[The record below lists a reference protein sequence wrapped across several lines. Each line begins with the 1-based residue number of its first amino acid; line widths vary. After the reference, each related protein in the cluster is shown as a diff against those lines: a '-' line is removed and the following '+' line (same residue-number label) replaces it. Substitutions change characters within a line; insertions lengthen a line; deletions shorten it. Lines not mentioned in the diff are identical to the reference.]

1 MHDKNVIL
9 YTTKTIRAIEGW
21 HLSYLE
27 NKEDNVLGRKTAK
40 MLGLVLAG
48 SMVISMTS
56 PVADAAAKMSLSKKK
71 ITITQGEKVTLKVK
85 KAAKKVK
92 WSVTKGKK
100 VIKLSKKKKA
110 SVVITGKKAGKAV
123 VTAKAGKKKLTC
135 KVTVKA
141 ANKDVQ
147 PTQAPSTQTP
157 STQAPSTQAPAIKAP
172 ATQAPA
178 TNTPASSP
186 VTTAPTVSEAP
197 VVSEAPTTAPSES
210 PKANEPVKNI
220 VIDMSKVSA
229 KTFTSSPAALD
240 FSSQIES
247 RFDLSYFKEVKVG
260 YTLEI
265 DEEADI
271 ATITGG
277 KIAVA
282 STTDDLDGYS
292 NGIAF
297 SYNLSST
304 DETSTTIDLSGDKVS
319 GSAVGLNV
327 QPMDSANNYGWPAAL
342 KSITITSIEFVAK
355 EGAVYTEGGVKPT
368 PAPTVAPEFE
378 SSEFHYDG
386 LDQAWI
392 DANID
397 PSKPVVA
404 ISFDD
409 GPGGYSKFVDY
420 GMQIQNSLKEYG
432 AHATFFYI
440 GAHIEHD
447 EDSRNEVISAK
458 EAGFEVANH
467 SYDSNGLDK
476 EDADII
482 KEKIQKTDALLK
494 ELTGYNNFLF
504 RAPNVA
510 YSDTMFAVIEKPFI
524 DVSVWSNDYVN
535 STTKEDLVENVT
547 KNLKDGDIINMHS
560 VHEKTAQ
567 AVPEI
572 LKYCKDNGIQVVGVS
587 ELFAIKGK
595 ALMTGKK
602 YNNAY

>member
-1 MHDKNVIL
+1 M
-9 YTTKTIRAIEGW
+9 
-21 HLSYLE
+21 
-27 NKEDNVLGRKTAK
+27 GRKTAK

-85 KAAKKVK
+85 KATKKVK

-141 ANKDVQ
+141 ANTDVQ
-147 PTQAPSTQTP
+147 PTQAPATTAPTATP
-157 STQAPSTQAPAIKAP
+157 WE
-172 ATQAPA
+172 TQAPA
-178 TNTPASSP
+178 TQPPA
-186 VTTAPTVSEAP
+186 TTAPTSTP
-197 VVSEAPTTAPSES
+197 VVSEAPTATPSES

-265 DEEADI
+265 NEEADI

-282 STTDDLDGYS
+282 STTDDLNGYS
-292 NGIAF
+292 DGIAF

-386 LDQAWI
+386 LNRAWI

-467 SYDSNGLDK
+467 SYDSNGLNK

>member
-1 MHDKNVIL
+1 
-9 YTTKTIRAIEGW
+9 
-21 HLSYLE
+21 
-27 NKEDNVLGRKTAK
+27 

-85 KAAKKVK
+85 KATKKVK

-141 ANKDVQ
+141 ANTDVQ
-147 PTQAPSTQTP
+147 PTQAPATTAPTATP
-157 STQAPSTQAPAIKAP
+157 WE
-172 ATQAPA
+172 TQAPA
-178 TNTPASSP
+178 TQPPA
-186 VTTAPTVSEAP
+186 TTAPTSTP
-197 VVSEAPTTAPSES
+197 VVSEAPTATPSEAPTATPSES

-240 FSSQIES
+240 FSSQIDS

-265 DEEADI
+265 NEEADI

-282 STTDDLDGYS
+282 STADDLDGYS

-386 LDQAWI
+386 LNRAWI

-467 SYDSNGLDK
+467 SYDSNGLNK

>member
-1 MHDKNVIL
+1 MALIL
-9 YTTKTIRAIEGW
+9 FK
-21 HLSYLE
+21 

-48 SMVISMTS
+48 SMVIGMTS

-147 PTQAPSTQTP
+147 PTQEPATQV
-157 STQAPSTQAPAIKAP
+157 PSTQAPATKAP

-186 VTTAPTVSEAP
+186 ATTAPTVSEAP
-197 VVSEAPTTAPSES
+197 VVSEAPTPAPSES

-265 DEEADI
+265 NEEADI

-282 STTDDLDGYS
+282 STADDLDGYS

-319 GSAVGLNV
+319 GSAAGLNI
-327 QPMDSANNYGWPAAL
+327 QPMDSANSYGWPAAL

-447 EDSRNEVISAK
+447 EESRNEVISAK

-467 SYDSNGLDK
+467 SYDSNGLNK

>member
-1 MHDKNVIL
+1 M
-9 YTTKTIRAIEGW
+9 
-21 HLSYLE
+21 
-27 NKEDNVLGRKTAK
+27 GRKTAK

-85 KAAKKVK
+85 KATKKVK

-141 ANKDVQ
+141 ANTDVQ
-147 PTQAPSTQTP
+147 PTQAPATTAPTATP
-157 STQAPSTQAPAIKAP
+157 WE
-172 ATQAPA
+172 TQAPA
-178 TNTPASSP
+178 TQPPA
-186 VTTAPTVSEAP
+186 TTAPTSTP
-197 VVSEAPTTAPSES
+197 VVSEAPTATPSEAPTATPSES

-265 DEEADI
+265 NEEADI

-282 STTDDLDGYS
+282 STADDLDGYS

-386 LDQAWI
+386 LNRAWI

-458 EAGFEVANH
+458 KAGFEVANH
-467 SYDSNGLDK
+467 SYDSNGLNK

>member
-1 MHDKNVIL
+1 M
-9 YTTKTIRAIEGW
+9 
-21 HLSYLE
+21 
-27 NKEDNVLGRKTAK
+27 GRKTAK

-56 PVADAAAKMSLSKKK
+56 PVADAAAKMSLSNKK

-85 KAAKKVK
+85 KATKKVK

-141 ANKDVQ
+141 ANTDVQ
-147 PTQAPSTQTP
+147 PTQ
-157 STQAPSTQAPAIKAP
+157 AP

-186 VTTAPTVSEAP
+186 VTTAPTVSETP

-265 DEEADI
+265 NEEADI

-282 STTDDLDGYS
+282 STTDDLNGYS
-292 NGIAF
+292 DGIAF

-386 LDQAWI
+386 LNRAWI

-467 SYDSNGLDK
+467 SYDSNGLNK

>member
-1 MHDKNVIL
+1 M
-9 YTTKTIRAIEGW
+9 
-21 HLSYLE
+21 
-27 NKEDNVLGRKTAK
+27 GRKTAK

-85 KAAKKVK
+85 KATKKVK

-135 KVTVKA
+135 KVKVKA
-141 ANKDVQ
+141 ANTDVQ
-147 PTQAPSTQTP
+147 PTQAP
-157 STQAPSTQAPAIKAP
+157 ATQAPATKAP

-186 VTTAPTVSEAP
+186 VTTAPTVSETP

-265 DEEADI
+265 NEEADI

-282 STTDDLDGYS
+282 STADDLNGYS
-292 NGIAF
+292 DGIAF

-368 PAPTVAPEFE
+368 PESTVAPEFE

-420 GMQIQNSLKEYG
+420 GMQIQKALTAAG

-447 EDSRNEVISAK
+447 DESRNEVLAAK

-467 SYDSNGLDK
+467 SYDSNGLNSVGP
-476 EDADII
+476 EVI
-482 KEKIQKTDALLK
+482 KEKIAKTDELLS
-494 ELTGYNNFLF
+494 EITGYKHFLF

-510 YSDTMFAVIEKPFI
+510 YSQAMYAVIEKPFI
-524 DVSVWSNDYVN
+524 DVSIWSQDYQN
-535 STTKEDLVENVT
+535 STTKDNLVNNVIN
-547 KNLKDGDIINMHS
+547 NLKDGGIINMHS

-572 LKYCKDNGIQVVGVS
+572 LEQCKDKGYQVVSVS

-595 ALMTGKK
+595 KLMTGVK
-602 YNNAY
+602 YNNAE

>member
-1 MHDKNVIL
+1 
-9 YTTKTIRAIEGW
+9 
-21 HLSYLE
+21 
-27 NKEDNVLGRKTAK
+27 

-85 KAAKKVK
+85 KATKKVK

-141 ANKDVQ
+141 ANTDVQ
-147 PTQAPSTQTP
+147 PTQAP
-157 STQAPSTQAPAIKAP
+157 ATQAPATKAP

-178 TNTPASSP
+178 TNTPASSR

-197 VVSEAPTTAPSES
+197 VVSEAPTMAPSES

-265 DEEADI
+265 NEEADI

-292 NGIAF
+292 DGIAF

-368 PAPTVAPEFE
+368 PESTVAPEFE

-409 GPGGYSKFVDY
+409 GPGGYSKFADY

-440 GAHIEHD
+440 GAHIKHD

-467 SYDSNGLDK
+467 SYDSNGLNK
-476 EDADII
+476 EDADTI

-524 DVSVWSNDYVN
+524 DVSVWSKDYVN
-535 STTKEDLVENVT
+535 TTTKEDLVENVT

-595 ALMTGKK
+595 ALMTGEK

>member
-1 MHDKNVIL
+1 M
-9 YTTKTIRAIEGW
+9 
-21 HLSYLE
+21 
-27 NKEDNVLGRKTAK
+27 GRKTAK

-85 KAAKKVK
+85 KATKKVK

-123 VTAKAGKKKLTC
+123 VTAKAGKNNLNC

-141 ANKDVQ
+141 ANTDVQ
-147 PTQAPSTQTP
+147 PTQAP
-157 STQAPSTQAPAIKAP
+157 ATQAPATKAPATQAPATKAP

-186 VTTAPTVSEAP
+186 VTTAPTVSETP

-265 DEEADI
+265 NEEADI

-282 STTDDLDGYS
+282 STTDDLNGYS
-292 NGIAF
+292 DGIAF

-386 LDQAWI
+386 LNRAWI

-467 SYDSNGLDK
+467 SYDSNGLNK

>member
-1 MHDKNVIL
+1 M
-9 YTTKTIRAIEGW
+9 
-21 HLSYLE
+21 
-27 NKEDNVLGRKTAK
+27 GRKTAK

-85 KAAKKVK
+85 KATKKVK

-135 KVTVKA
+135 KVKVKA
-141 ANKDVQ
+141 ANTDVQ
-147 PTQAPSTQTP
+147 PTQAP
-157 STQAPSTQAPAIKAP
+157 ATQAPATKAP

-186 VTTAPTVSEAP
+186 VTTAPTVSETP

-265 DEEADI
+265 NEEADI

-282 STTDDLDGYS
+282 STADDLNGYS
-292 NGIAF
+292 DGIAF

-368 PAPTVAPEFE
+368 PESTVAPEFE

-467 SYDSNGLDK
+467 SYDSTGLNK

-524 DVSVWSNDYVN
+524 DVLVWSNDYVN

-547 KNLKDGDIINMHS
+547 KDLKDGDIINMHS

-595 ALMTGKK
+595 ALMTGEK

>member
-1 MHDKNVIL
+1 
-9 YTTKTIRAIEGW
+9 
-21 HLSYLE
+21 
-27 NKEDNVLGRKTAK
+27 

-85 KAAKKVK
+85 KATKKVK

-141 ANKDVQ
+141 ANTDVQ
-147 PTQAPSTQTP
+147 PTQAP
-157 STQAPSTQAPAIKAP
+157 ATQAPATKAPATKAPATQAPATKAPATKAP

-186 VTTAPTVSEAP
+186 VTTAPTVSETP

-265 DEEADI
+265 NEEADI

-282 STTDDLDGYS
+282 STTDDLNGYS
-292 NGIAF
+292 DGIAF

-386 LDQAWI
+386 LNRAWI

-467 SYDSNGLDK
+467 SYDSNGLNK

>member
-1 MHDKNVIL
+1 M
-9 YTTKTIRAIEGW
+9 
-21 HLSYLE
+21 
-27 NKEDNVLGRKTAK
+27 GRKTAK

-85 KAAKKVK
+85 KATKKVK

-141 ANKDVQ
+141 ANTDVQ
-147 PTQAPSTQTP
+147 PTQAPATTAPTATP
-157 STQAPSTQAPAIKAP
+157 WE
-172 ATQAPA
+172 TQAPA
-178 TNTPASSP
+178 TQPPA
-186 VTTAPTVSEAP
+186 TTAPTSTPVVSEAP
-197 VVSEAPTTAPSES
+197 TATPSEAPTTAPSES

-265 DEEADI
+265 NEEADI

-282 STTDDLDGYS
+282 STADDLDGYS
-292 NGIAF
+292 DGIAF

-319 GSAVGLNV
+319 GSAAGLNV

-467 SYDSNGLDK
+467 SYDSNGLNK

>member
-1 MHDKNVIL
+1 LALIL
-9 YTTKTIRAIEGW
+9 FKK
-21 HLSYLE
+21 
-27 NKEDNVLGRKTAK
+27 KEDNVLGRKTAK

-85 KAAKKVK
+85 KATKKVK

-141 ANKDVQ
+141 ANTDVQ
-147 PTQAPSTQTP
+147 PTQAP
-157 STQAPSTQAPAIKAP
+157 ATQAPATKAPATQAPATKAP

-186 VTTAPTVSEAP
+186 VTTAPTVSETP

-265 DEEADI
+265 NEEADI

-282 STTDDLDGYS
+282 STTDDLNGYS
-292 NGIAF
+292 DGIAF

-386 LDQAWI
+386 LNRAWI

-467 SYDSNGLDK
+467 SYDSNGLNK

>member
-1 MHDKNVIL
+1 M
-9 YTTKTIRAIEGW
+9 
-21 HLSYLE
+21 
-27 NKEDNVLGRKTAK
+27 GRKTAK

-85 KAAKKVK
+85 KATKKVK

-141 ANKDVQ
+141 ANTDVQ
-147 PTQAPSTQTP
+147 PTQAPATTAPTATP
-157 STQAPSTQAPAIKAP
+157 WE
-172 ATQAPA
+172 TQAPA
-178 TNTPASSP
+178 TQPPA
-186 VTTAPTVSEAP
+186 TTAPTSTPVVSEAP
-197 VVSEAPTTAPSES
+197 TATPSEAPTTAPSES

-265 DEEADI
+265 NEEADI

-282 STTDDLDGYS
+282 STTDDLNGYS
-292 NGIAF
+292 DGIAF

-386 LDQAWI
+386 LNRAWI

-404 ISFDD
+404 LSFDD

-467 SYDSNGLDK
+467 SYDSNGLNK

>member
-1 MHDKNVIL
+1 M
-9 YTTKTIRAIEGW
+9 
-21 HLSYLE
+21 
-27 NKEDNVLGRKTAK
+27 GRKTAK

-48 SMVISMTS
+48 SMVIGMTS

-147 PTQAPSTQTP
+147 PTQEPA
-157 STQAPSTQAPAIKAP
+157 TQAPSTQAPATKAP

-186 VTTAPTVSEAP
+186 ATTAPTVSEAP
-197 VVSEAPTTAPSES
+197 VVSEAPTPAPSES

-265 DEEADI
+265 NEEADI

-282 STTDDLDGYS
+282 STADDLDGYS

-386 LDQAWI
+386 LNQAWI

-467 SYDSNGLDK
+467 SYDSNGLNK

-535 STTKEDLVENVT
+535 TTTKEDLVENVT

>member
-1 MHDKNVIL
+1 M
-9 YTTKTIRAIEGW
+9 
-21 HLSYLE
+21 
-27 NKEDNVLGRKTAK
+27 GRKTAK

-48 SMVISMTS
+48 SMVIGMTS

-147 PTQAPSTQTP
+147 PTQEPA
-157 STQAPSTQAPAIKAP
+157 TQAPSTQAPATKAP

-186 VTTAPTVSEAP
+186 ATTAPTVSEAP
-197 VVSEAPTTAPSES
+197 VVSEAPTPAPSES

-265 DEEADI
+265 NEEADI

-386 LDQAWI
+386 LNQAWI

-467 SYDSNGLDK
+467 SYDSNGLNK

-504 RAPNVA
+504 HAPNVA

>member
-1 MHDKNVIL
+1 M
-9 YTTKTIRAIEGW
+9 
-21 HLSYLE
+21 
-27 NKEDNVLGRKTAK
+27 GRKTAK

-85 KAAKKVK
+85 KATKKVK

-141 ANKDVQ
+141 ANTDVQ
-147 PTQAPSTQTP
+147 PTQAPATTAPTATP
-157 STQAPSTQAPAIKAP
+157 WE
-172 ATQAPA
+172 TQAPA
-178 TNTPASSP
+178 TQPPA
-186 VTTAPTVSEAP
+186 TTAPTSTP
-197 VVSEAPTTAPSES
+197 VVSEAPTATPSEAPTATPSES

-265 DEEADI
+265 NEEADI

-282 STTDDLDGYS
+282 STTDDLNGYS
-292 NGIAF
+292 DGIAF

-386 LDQAWI
+386 LNRAWI

-404 ISFDD
+404 LSFDD

-467 SYDSNGLDK
+467 SYDSNGLNK

-547 KNLKDGDIINMHS
+547 KDLKDGDIINMHS